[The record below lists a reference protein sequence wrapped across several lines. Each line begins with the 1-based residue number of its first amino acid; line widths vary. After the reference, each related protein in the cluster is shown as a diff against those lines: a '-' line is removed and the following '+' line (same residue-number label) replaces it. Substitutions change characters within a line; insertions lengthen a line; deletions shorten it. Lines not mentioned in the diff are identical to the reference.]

1 MIMNRLFLLFFS
13 LFVLTASAQNDSTPE
28 PVIRFGYLSYE
39 SVFMAMPEYAA
50 VEQQMKELQASYEK
64 EMQRV
69 EEEFNKKYEA
79 FLEGQKD
86 FPRTILLKRQTELEQ
101 LMKQN
106 IEFKNESRR
115 ALQKAREE
123 ALQPVRTRLAE
134 ALAAVAAELRLALI
148 INTDANAC
156 PFIDPQLGVNV
167 QEQVGQKLQGE

>member
-1 MIMNRLFLLFFS
+1 MNRILFLFFS
-13 LFVLTASAQNDSTPE
+13 FFVLTASAQNDSIPGN
-28 PVIRFGYLSYE
+28 VIRFGYLSYE
-39 SVFMAMPEYAA
+39 SVFTAMPEYAA
-50 VEQQMKELQASYEK
+50 VEQQMQEMQASYEK

-69 EEEFNKKYEA
+69 EEEFNKKYES

-115 ALQKAREE
+115 ALKKAREE

-134 ALAAVAAELRLALI
+134 ALAAVAGELRLALV

-156 PFIDPQLGVNV
+156 PFIDPKMGVNI
-167 QEQVGQKLQGE
+167 QEQVGKFLSGE